1 MTPLRSGRWHRL
13 EARFE
18 RRPDEVHLPFGDL
31 NSLLIGRSGGPSS
44 RGYPTAALD
53 FVINGVPQFPQLGIV
68 EVFERTG

>member
-1 MTPLRSGRWHRL
+1 
-13 EARFE
+13 
-18 RRPDEVHLPFGDL
+18 L